1 MDVVAKRTG
10 VAAILV
16 GLVGGATQSALPPV
30 AYDFSDMP
38 VSAVYILSEYP
49 RASEDR
55 WRR

>member
-16 GLVGGATQSALPPV
+16 GLVGAQSALPPV
-30 AYDFSDMP
+30 AYVFSDMP